1 MNNKGKKIVNEVASK
16 GPKLVTNDTYRK
28 EFSGAG
34 KGDAPRPIDKKKFD
48 ENYDAIFRKGDEQN
62 NSCSIKCKC
71 KKKKENE

>member
-1 MNNKGKKIVNEVASK
+1 MNKKGKKITSEIAK
-16 GPKLVTNDTYRK
+16 KKPKLVSNETYKK

-48 ENYDAIFRKGDEQN
+48 ENYDTIFRKGGEQN

-71 KKKKENE
+71 KNKKKDE